1 MRDDVCML
9 SVRYPLVE
17 YVFLPHGLLQ
27 ARVRQ
32 KGWTNVRIFGSMESL
47 GMSHV
52 GIPFRMIEFETTP
65 ARTPLTSQ

>member
-1 MRDDVCML
+1 MRDDGCVL

-17 YVFLPHGLLQ
+17 YVLLPHRLLQ

-32 KGWTNVRIFGSMESL
+32 KGWTNVRIFGSVESL
-47 GMSHV
+47 GMSHW

-65 ARTPLTSQ
+65 ARTPLTS